1 MSTSTKAKNAA
12 VPSAAITATITT
24 TTSVNISMPEVVREM
39 MKQRMAAGGYE
50 NASEYVRHLIREDLK
65 RAAHEKLEAELLEGE
80 NSGET
85 IRADARYWERKRT
98 ELTAKLGVMK
108 ATRP

>member
-1 MSTSTKAKNAA
+1 MSTSTK
-12 VPSAAITATITT
+12 ST

-65 RAAHEKLEAELLEGE
+65 RAAQEKLEMELLEGE
-80 NSGET
+80 ASGPPE
-85 IRADARYWERKRT
+85 RADAAWW
-98 ELTAKLGVMK
+98 AKLRAELAEK
-108 ATRP
+108 AAKRKTA

>member
-1 MSTSTKAKNAA
+1 MSTS
-12 VPSAAITATITT
+12 T

-65 RAAHEKLEAELLEGE
+65 KAAERKLEQELIDGE
-80 NSGET
+80 NSGPPQRVNEEWWRQL
-85 IRADARYWERKRT
+85 RAEIAARR
-98 ELTAKLGVMK
+98 AKDGV
-108 ATRP
+108 